1 MLSSGINNGGA
12 KGSVYTM
19 TYIYFEP
26 YYFYFL
32 SITYK

>member
-1 MLSSGINNGGA
+1 MEGP
-12 KGSVYTM
+12 KRSVYTM